1 MTGAGS
7 NVANFQAAREA
18 AQPEGEERVSVAERI
33 RRKKDLLTHW
43 LANGVDEE
51 HAEAF
56 RTLPESLNSARTW
69 SIPETGILPIKSP
82 NAFVAKSNPDVQ
94 QIAALLTK
102 LHKRYVRPKKIRG
115 AGNATLPRQER
126 EAMENAAA
134 QAASRYHQERAHRLE
149 WERRALSAEAKNERL
164 SAELT
169 KAEARVVE
177 LEREAR
183 LRNAK
188 VIS

>member
-1 MTGAGS
+1 MTGTGS

-18 AQPEGEERVSVAERI
+18 AQPEEEERVSVAERI

-56 RTLPESLNSARTW
+56 RTLPDSLNSARTW
-69 SIPETGILPIKSP
+69 SIPELGILPIKSP
-82 NAFVAKSNPDVQ
+82 NAFVAKSNPDIQ
-94 QIAALLTK
+94 QIAALLVK
-102 LHKRYVRPKKIRG
+102 LHKRYARPKKTKN

-126 EAMENAAA
+126 QALEKAAT
-134 QAASRYHQERAHRLE
+134 QAASKYHQERAHRLE
-149 WERRALSAEAKNERL
+149 WERRALSAEAKNQRL

-169 KAEARVVE
+169 KAEARVAE
-177 LEREAR
+177 FERDAR
-183 LRNAK
+183 LRTVK